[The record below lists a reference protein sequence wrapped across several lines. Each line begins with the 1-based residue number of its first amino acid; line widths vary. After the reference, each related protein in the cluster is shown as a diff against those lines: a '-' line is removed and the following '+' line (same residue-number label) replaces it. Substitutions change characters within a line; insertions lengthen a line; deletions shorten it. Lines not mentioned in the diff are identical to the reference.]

1 MKLQLALDIL
11 SLPDALALAEKI
23 QNYVDIFEIG
33 TPFIMEEGME
43 AVRQFRRKFPNKKIF
58 ADTKIMDAGD
68 IESSVAF
75 KAGADYV
82 TVLGVTDILT
92 VQHCVE
98 TANRFGK
105 KIVIDMICVQDIP
118 AKIKQLEA
126 VGVHGLAVHAG
137 VDQQKAGRKPIDDLR
152 LMKQVSNAAE
162 IFVAGGI
169 NRESI
174 PAYAVLKPDVLIVG
188 SGICLA
194 EDPVREAEAIY
205 EQIQQ
210 FSKAR

>member
-11 SLPDALALAEKI
+11 SLPDALGLAEKI

-43 AVRQFRRKFPNKKIF
+43 AVRQFRRKFPGKKIF
-58 ADTKIMDAGD
+58 ADTKIIDAGD
-68 IESSVAF
+68 IESSAAF
-75 KAGADYV
+75 SAGADYV

-92 VQHCVE
+92 VQHCLE

-105 KIVIDMICVQDIP
+105 EIVIDMICVPDMP

-126 VGVHGLAVHAG
+126 VGVRGLAVHTG

-152 LMKQVSNAAE
+152 LMKQVSKTAE

-169 NRESI
+169 NRATIEQ
-174 PAYAVLKPDVLIVG
+174 YAVLKPDVLIVG
-188 SGICLA
+188 SGICSA
-194 EDPVREAEAIY
+194 GDPVREAKAVY
-205 EQIQQ
+205 EKIQQ
-210 FSKAR
+210 FSQ